1 MSKISHALALL
12 AATLWVGGIGAMG
25 YLAVPVLFQTLA
37 DKQLAGML
45 AGKLFSVTAYL
56 GIICGVY
63 LLAYYVVQLGS
74 QAFRQKAFWVVGIML
89 LLTLIGQF
97 GIQPILADL
106 KAQALP
112 MEVMKSALAGSFR
125 TWHGV
130 ASIMYLVQSILG
142 VALVIM
148 IGLYPIKAVN
158 VP

>member
-12 AATLWVGGIGAMG
+12 AATLWVGGIGAIG

>member
-1 MSKISHALALL
+1 MNKISHALALL
-12 AATLWVGGIGAMG
+12 AVTLWVGGIGAMG

-63 LLAYYVVQLGS
+63 LLAYYLVQLGS
-74 QAFRQKAFWVVGIML
+74 HALKQKVFWVAAIML

-148 IGLYPIKAVN
+148 IGMYPVKAVN
-158 VP
+158 A